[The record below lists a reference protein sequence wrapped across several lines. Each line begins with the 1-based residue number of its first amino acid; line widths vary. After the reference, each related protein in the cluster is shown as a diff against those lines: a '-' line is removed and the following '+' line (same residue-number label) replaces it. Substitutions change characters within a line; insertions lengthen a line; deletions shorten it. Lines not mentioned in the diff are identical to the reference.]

1 MKVSEFFTGKR
12 ILLTILAVLI
22 IGSSIAIYFKEKPK
36 EKYVKASGTVEVTQV
51 QLAPLAG
58 GRIEELAIDESD
70 HVKKG
75 QFIAR
80 LSLDGADDEV
90 KMAEAALAAAKAQL
104 EELRN
109 GFRKEDVSK
118 AKAELAARKVQYEQ
132 ALRDEKRFAALAA
145 DGVVAARDAEL
156 YAEASKASYNA
167 MQAASDQV
175 RLLENGMRPEQI
187 SAAEANV
194 ARAESAYQRAKTL
207 IGYKELYSPAD
218 GVVLTKNY
226 QVGDVVNAGAAIAT
240 LGDMNDC
247 WVKLYIPSTQ
257 LGLIKLGAKCSV
269 YVDPFPKRA
278 FEATVT
284 EVNQQAEYNPR
295 MSLTQNERAN
305 MVFWIKISIKDT
317 EGVIKPGMPADVTI
331 L

>member
-80 LSLDGADDEV
+80 LSLDGAHDEV

-118 AKAELAARKVQYEQ
+118 AKADLAARKGQ
-132 ALRDEKRFAALAA
+132 
-145 DGVVAARDAEL
+145 
-156 YAEASKASYNA
+156 
-167 MQAASDQV
+167 
-175 RLLENGMRPEQI
+175 
-187 SAAEANV
+187 
-194 ARAESAYQRAKTL
+194 
-207 IGYKELYSPAD
+207 
-218 GVVLTKNY
+218 
-226 QVGDVVNAGAAIAT
+226 
-240 LGDMNDC
+240 
-247 WVKLYIPSTQ
+247 
-257 LGLIKLGAKCSV
+257 
-269 YVDPFPKRA
+269 
-278 FEATVT
+278 
-284 EVNQQAEYNPR
+284 
-295 MSLTQNERAN
+295 
-305 MVFWIKISIKDT
+305 
-317 EGVIKPGMPADVTI
+317 
-331 L
+331 